1 MYSTFSKGT
10 PEIPKE
16 VYQRMYDQWQAD
28 LVSTTGCSY
37 ATISQGV
44 IPESKIEKLKK
55 GELLRWFTNRVLS

>member
-28 LVSTTGCSY
+28 LVSTTGYSY

-44 IPESKIEKLKK
+44 IPESEIEKLKK